1 LSEFLIA
8 PPFLVKAQR
17 DRYTL
22 LKEYLGH
29 TNYLN
34 QGDVVQLITEPC
46 LIATVRD
53 VRELCKILRHQVRN
67 HGPFVLTFEFPDEVA

>member
-1 LSEFLIA
+1 MSEFLIA
-8 PPFLVKAQR
+8 PHESERARRHK
-17 DRYTL
+17 YTF